1 MDREDAETVR
11 PWHLFYRPVC
21 RCLQRRAS
29 CLQSVGR
36 EKSRPY
42 MAANTLLQA
51 GMSTSESVPMGAEC
65 LKETI
70 TSVLPVRSKPPWN
83 TQQPQTPE
91 SFYSR
96 LSP

>member
-1 MDREDAETVR
+1 
-11 PWHLFYRPVC
+11 
-21 RCLQRRAS
+21 
-29 CLQSVGR
+29 
-36 EKSRPY
+36 

-83 TQQPQTPE
+83 TRQPQTPE
-91 SFYSR
+91 RFYSR

>member
-1 MDREDAETVR
+1 MDQERCRDREALASFFID
-11 PWHLFYRPVC
+11 LFAGV
-21 RCLQRRAS
+21 LQRRAS

-65 LKETI
+65 LKETQ

-83 TQQPQTPE
+83 T
-91 SFYSR
+91 
-96 LSP
+96 